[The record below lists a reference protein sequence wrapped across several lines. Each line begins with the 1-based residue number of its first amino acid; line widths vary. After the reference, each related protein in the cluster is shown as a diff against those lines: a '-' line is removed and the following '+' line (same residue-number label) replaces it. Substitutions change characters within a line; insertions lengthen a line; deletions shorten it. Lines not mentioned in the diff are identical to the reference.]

1 MGAEKIA
8 KQSGFATEYTDRMIA
23 RFDLRS
29 VYRVSGLMLPGGNA
43 IFDETPTLDEMI
55 AAAKKAAASVTGD
68 DKQDDEPAG
77 EAVETDEGVE
87 AVKADA
93 DFDERLVQVFSL
105 SDLAEAG
112 VRAKRA
118 TKETRDRMEK
128 NINVAKHRNGFRRIP
143 KFDADALLNDLLGQ
157 FENFAPVI
165 RYLKSEFF
173 FADLSDPHEF
183 RIAPILLD
191 GSPGVGKTAF
201 AQQLAEALSLP
212 YKKISAGGMQ
222 HAAQITGTSA
232 HWANAQTG
240 EVFNLLTAGEFATG
254 VLVIDE
260 VDKLSDRSEYS
271 ILPALLD
278 LLEPAS
284 AKQFTDVSI
293 GVPFDASR
301 LIVVMTSNTTE
312 TLHPALL
319 SRCQVFSIDA
329 PGIEQKKRVARM
341 EHARLCESTSRQIAL
356 DEAAVCDL
364 AEQDIDIRRLLM
376 AVKDGFIRAIE
387 DESGVSSP
395 SLPDDG
401 CERSKQRSIGFI
413 I

>member
-1 MGAEKIA
+1 MGAEKIV
-8 KQSGFATEYTDRMIA
+8 KQSGFATGYTDRMVA
-23 RFDLRS
+23 RLNLQKS
-29 VYRVSGLMLPGGNA
+29 YRTAGLLLPGGDS
-43 IFDETPTLDEMI
+43 IFSKPQESIEPPTMDLDDMI
-55 AAAKKAAASVTGD
+55 DVAKKAAKKAND
-68 DKQDDEPAG
+68 NKHDEPAAADD
-77 EAVETDEGVE
+77 EADEVI
-87 AVKADA
+87 DM
-93 DFDERLVQVFSL
+93 DERLVQVFSL
-105 SDLAEAG
+105 SDLAEAEIR
-112 VRAKRA
+112 VRRA
-118 TKETRDRMEK
+118 AKETRDRVEK
-128 NINVAKHRNGFRRIP
+128 AIAIAKHQNGFRRIP
-143 KFDADALLNDLLGQ
+143 KFDAEGLLGDLLDK

-165 RYLKSEFF
+165 RCLKSEFF
-173 FADLSDPHEF
+173 FADIGCPHEF

-191 GSPGVGKTAF
+191 GPPGVGKTAF

-222 HAAQITGTSA
+222 HAAQITGTSS
-232 HWANAQTG
+232 HWSSAQTG

-254 VLVIDE
+254 ILVIDE

-319 SRCQVFSIDA
+319 SRCQIFSIDA

-387 DESGVSSP
+387 DGSGVSSP
-395 SLPDDG
+395 SLPDDA

-413 I
+413 